1 MARRRSSFDKKT
13 VIAGV
18 LAALSVIILYLG
30 GIIEVLD
37 LTMSAVTSLLVVVI
51 VIEMGYSYAW
61 LTYAATSILSLLM
74 LPQKT
79 PAIFYACFM
88 GFYPI
93 IKSYIERINSAL
105 LRWIIKLAVGNAAL
119 IFMFLFI
126 KLFVPDEFE
135 GGALLTF
142 TYILGIL
149 AFIMYDIAV
158 SKLISLYFAKIRD
171 RIKIYKYLK

>member
-1 MARRRSSFDKKT
+1 MPRKKTSFDKKI
-13 VIAGV
+13 VVSGV
-18 LAALSVIILYLG
+18 LVALSVIILYLG
-30 GIIEVLD
+30 CAIEVLD
-37 LTMSAVTSLLVVVI
+37 LTMSAIVSILVVVI

-61 LTYAATSILSLLM
+61 LTYVATSVISVLL

-105 LRWIIKLAVGNAAL
+105 LRWILKLAVGNAAIGL
-119 IFMFLFI
+119 MIL
-126 KLFVPDEFE
+126 LTSLLVPDELD
-135 GGALLTF
+135 GSTLVII
-142 TYILGIL
+142 TYFLGIF
-149 AFIMYDIAV
+149 AFVMYDIAV
-158 SKLISLYFAKIRD
+158 SKLITIYFLKIRD